1 MSIILKPAIALSNS
15 LRFKAKFSLLAVM
28 FYLPLLACFIWIVND
43 QVALLKQYQ
52 KELQG
57 YQQIEIIVKLENDI
71 ASSRSKPNERASISN
86 KLKQLQQQLAKSA
99 EFSPLQG
106 QASALQKNWQDQQES
121 LSTSSFSFYHDIYS
135 HTLSLREN
143 VAALSGLTR
152 ESDALAFY
160 LAESSEQRLP
170 ALIEYI
176 GRIKDLTANIIN
188 QGFDAESYTL
198 VVALDKR
205 IDELQLQFSKTNEQL
220 VRVAPKSMQGY
231 LGQVKELVEQLDS
244 YQNRLKNQV
253 INPDEISLSLSEA
266 NRLAEQQLD
275 TIKKFKLQSNKLLTD
290 KIISLQ
296 HNSNIS
302 LWALSIVLIAVILGT
317 SYLLFAIYRSLI
329 INVGR
334 INHAAERLGNG
345 DFTESLAL
353 TSRDE
358 LGDIGRSFAQ
368 MQDKIHN
375 LLFAFGQ
382 DVHQLKSTA
391 GDIHQL
397 TDDMQKSIA
406 LQQKETHSVAS
417 AITQV
422 SQSVQTIS
430 ENTDS
435 AQQITEQAS
444 NSVTSGQ
451 EIIQETATAIN
462 DISLEVNTSAEV
474 INELAANSSDI
485 AGFVDVIRKIADQTN
500 LLALNAAIE
509 AARAGEQG
517 RGFAVV
523 ADEVRTLA
531 SRTQESTSEIQR
543 IIEQL
548 QSGAA
553 KSVEAMNQGV
563 IKAEHGV
570 DKTTQVEQ
578 TFSQVT
584 QQVEEIVAATIEIS
598 TAVTQQREMVFS
610 IDENTA
616 NIANGADRV
625 MQAANNAA
633 SEGGNLAALAEHLS
647 QQLEQFTL
655 KKE

>member
-1 MSIILKPAIALSNS
+1 
-15 LRFKAKFSLLAVM
+15 
-28 FYLPLLACFIWIVND
+28 
-43 QVALLKQYQ
+43 
-52 KELQG
+52 
-57 YQQIEIIVKLENDI
+57 
-71 ASSRSKPNERASISN
+71 
-86 KLKQLQQQLAKSA
+86 
-99 EFSPLQG
+99 
-106 QASALQKNWQDQQES
+106 
-121 LSTSSFSFYHDIYS
+121 
-135 HTLSLREN
+135 
-143 VAALSGLTR
+143 
-152 ESDALAFY
+152 
-160 LAESSEQRLP
+160 
-170 ALIEYI
+170 
-176 GRIKDLTANIIN
+176 
-188 QGFDAESYTL
+188 
-198 VVALDKR
+198 
-205 IDELQLQFSKTNEQL
+205 
-220 VRVAPKSMQGY
+220 
-231 LGQVKELVEQLDS
+231 
-244 YQNRLKNQV
+244 
-253 INPDEISLSLSEA
+253 
-266 NRLAEQQLD
+266 
-275 TIKKFKLQSNKLLTD
+275 
-290 KIISLQ
+290 
-296 HNSNIS
+296 
-302 LWALSIVLIAVILGT
+302 
-317 SYLLFAIYRSLI
+317 
-329 INVGR
+329 
-334 INHAAERLGNG
+334 
-345 DFTESLAL
+345 
-353 TSRDE
+353 
-358 LGDIGRSFAQ
+358 
-368 MQDKIHN
+368 
-375 LLFAFGQ
+375 
-382 DVHQLKSTA
+382 
-391 GDIHQL
+391 
-397 TDDMQKSIA
+397 
-406 LQQKETHSVAS
+406 
-417 AITQV
+417 
-422 SQSVQTIS
+422 
-430 ENTDS
+430 
-435 AQQITEQAS
+435 
-444 NSVTSGQ
+444 
-451 EIIQETATAIN
+451 
-462 DISLEVNTSAEV
+462 V